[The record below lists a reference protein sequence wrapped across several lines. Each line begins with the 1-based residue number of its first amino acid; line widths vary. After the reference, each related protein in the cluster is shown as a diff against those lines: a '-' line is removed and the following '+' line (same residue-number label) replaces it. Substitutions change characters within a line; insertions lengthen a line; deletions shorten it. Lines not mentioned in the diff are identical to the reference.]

1 MEPDGNTARPVVNG
15 IEQAIKAL
23 GGLDHAA
30 LKARWRELRGSE
42 PPKGLSRPL
51 LLRALAYAIQ
61 EKAYGGLP
69 SALRRRLERLGAEL
83 RATGRIANA
92 EVPPA
97 FKPGTRLIREWQNN
111 THEVTV
117 LEHGLHWNGQ
127 TFRSLSAVARAI
139 TGTRWNGHV
148 FFGLKPRR
156 AGEGVTDRTA
166 GDLNA
171 APAGDPR
178 TCRAADQREGEIG

>member
-15 IEQAIKAL
+15 IEQAIKTL
-23 GGLDHAA
+23 GDLDHAA

-111 THEVTV
+111 THEGYGPRSRLPMERPDLSEPLGGRPSHHRHP
-117 LEHGLHWNGQ
+117 LEWSCLLCVKATTSW
-127 TFRSLSAVARAI
+127 
-139 TGTRWNGHV
+139 
-148 FFGLKPRR
+148 
-156 AGEGVTDRTA
+156 
-166 GDLNA
+166 
-171 APAGDPR
+171 
-178 TCRAADQREGEIG
+178 